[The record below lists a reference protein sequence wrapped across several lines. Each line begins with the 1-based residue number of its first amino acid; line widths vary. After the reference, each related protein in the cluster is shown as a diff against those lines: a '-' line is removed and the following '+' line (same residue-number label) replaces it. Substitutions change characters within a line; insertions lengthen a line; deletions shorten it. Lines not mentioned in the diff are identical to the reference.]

1 VWSDRDARFDR
12 NLDLLRGYKAQF
24 GNCDVPID
32 YEIDGIKLGTWT
44 SHIRK
49 GGIKLTPEREKM
61 LSDLGFSSLSKS
73 ERLFNTK
80 LRLLRQYV
88 AREGNSRVPQAHIE
102 DGIKLGIWVSNLRQG
117 NIKLSDSQIEA
128 LDEQSFEWKK

>member
-1 VWSDRDARFDR
+1 
-12 NLDLLRGYKAQF
+12 
-24 GNCDVPID
+24 
-32 YEIDGIKLGTWT
+32 
-44 SHIRK
+44 
-49 GGIKLTPEREKM
+49 
-61 LSDLGFSSLSKS
+61 LSKS